1 MVKCI
6 FHHKTCPYSFV
17 MTSLAH
23 RNLNVYKKIVVL
35 VIKIWQPQYFSSFSF
50 SSVLYWE
57 WLKITT
63 SHVLWFT
70 VISYS
75 VLSEF
80 SKYIH
85 VHESINYFFINAF
98 HFTTL
103 KQWIVNYELQIWFK
117 FEPYES
123 CHRCLMR
130 HMIFP
135 TMPKTVIMSL

>member
-1 MVKCI
+1 MPIQFCHDVSCSQKSQRLQ
-6 FHHKTCPYSFV
+6 K
-17 MTSLAH
+17 L
-23 RNLNVYKKIVVL
+23 VVL

-130 HMIFP
+130 HIIFP

>member
-1 MVKCI
+1 MPIQFCHEVSCSQK
-6 FHHKTCPYSFV
+6 PQR
-17 MTSLAH
+17 LQ
-23 RNLNVYKKIVVL
+23 KIVVL
-35 VIKIWQPQYFSSFSF
+35 VIKIWQTPIFFFVFIQYCI
-50 SSVLYWE
+50 VLRITENNYVTRSMICE
-57 WLKITT
+57 WIL
-63 SHVLWFT
+63 T

-85 VHESINYFFINAF
+85 VHVHELINYFFINAF
-98 HFTTL
+98 LFTAL